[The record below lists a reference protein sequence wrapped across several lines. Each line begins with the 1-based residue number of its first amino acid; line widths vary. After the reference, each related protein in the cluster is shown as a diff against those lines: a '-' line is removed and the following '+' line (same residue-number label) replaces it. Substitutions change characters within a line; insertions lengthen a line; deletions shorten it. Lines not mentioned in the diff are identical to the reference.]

1 MAIQHLLVVDDEPLI
16 RKFLVE
22 TLSRMGF
29 TVKDAPDGA
38 QALDMIKAETFDLI
52 FTDMKMPHLS
62 GMELLRKVRA
72 VSPESMVIMM
82 TAYATVETAVEA
94 MKIGAFDYI
103 IKPFSPDQ
111 IEMAARRAAERQSLV
126 EENRYLRSEILKEFG
141 FGEIIGNT
149 RVMHDIFEVIKKVA
163 SSRATV
169 LVQGE
174 SGTGKEL
181 VARAIHFNSGRADGP
196 FIKVNCAALPESL
209 LESELFG
216 HEKGAFTGAMA
227 GRPGRFELAHNG
239 TLLLV
244 VISEFPLG
252 LQAKLLRVLQEREF
266 ERVGGTRSIKVD
278 VRIVATTN
286 RNLDEEIEAKRFRED
301 LFFRLNVI
309 PITLPPLRDRLDD
322 VALLSEH
329 FVDRF
334 CRENNRPMRQI
345 TAEANEAMARYSW
358 PGNVRELQNVL
369 ERAVVLDADE
379 VIGAEHLALRDI
391 PGQGDDTDEIVDAVG
406 TTVAE
411 MERRLILKTLEA
423 LGGNRGR
430 TADMLQ
436 ISVRTLRNKLNQYR
450 VRGSF
455 GELGGATGPLVM
467 AGDAASGGD
476 DGGVA

>member
-1 MAIQHLLVVDDEPLI
+1 MAMQHVLVVDDEPLI

-22 TLSRMGF
+22 TLKRMGF
-29 TVKDAPDGA
+29 TVHDAPDGT
-38 QALDMIKAETFDLI
+38 QALQRVKAETYDLI
-52 FTDMKMPHLS
+52 FTDLKMPGLD
-62 GMELLRKVRA
+62 GMELLRAVRKA
-72 VSPESMVIMM
+72 SPESVVIMM

-94 MKIGAFDYI
+94 MKMGAFDYI

-111 IEMAARRAAERQSLV
+111 IELVTRKASERQSLID
-126 EENRYLRSEILKEFG
+126 ENRYLRSEILKEFG
-141 FGEIIGNT
+141 FGEIIGNAP
-149 RVMHDIFEVIKKVA
+149 VMHDIFEVVKKVA
-163 SSRATV
+163 MSRATV

-181 VARAIHFNSGRADGP
+181 VARAIHFNSTRANAA
-196 FIKVNCAALPESL
+196 FIKLNCAALPESL

-227 GRPGRFELAHNG
+227 RRPGRFELAHGG
-239 TLLLV
+239 TLLLDE
-244 VISEFPLG
+244 ISEIPLS

-309 PITLPPLRDRLDD
+309 PITLPPLRKRPGD
-322 VALLSEH
+322 VPLLAEH
-329 FVDRF
+329 FVERY
-334 CRENNRPMRQI
+334 CRENNRPLKQI
-345 TAEANEAMARYSW
+345 TPEALEAMAHYSW

-379 VIGAEHLALRDI
+379 AIGFDHLTLRE
-391 PGQGDDTDEIVDAVG
+391 PGGGSDSDEIVDAVG

-423 LGGNRGR
+423 LGGSRGR
-430 TADMLQ
+430 TADMLK

-450 VRGSF
+450 VQGVFADSAVMSHD
-455 GELGGATGPLVM
+455 GA
-467 AGDAASGGD
+467 
-476 DGGVA
+476 VA